1 MGPLTAEAIQQLRNC
16 GMLNAETSVALEG
29 AEDWQPLDVAFAN
42 LPKPPLPKITGN
54 GALSKLAAGVGAV
67 AGLESSESGGGFRS
81 IFKDVFKSRTIED
94 MERQF
99 AIGVPETTPTI
110 SQLDTHWPAP
120 WVFFRLIT
128 FSVIGTLGFFWGAD
142 RFQSDILFL
151 GWVMVG
157 AFGIPFSVLI
167 FFMEANVLR
176 NVSFYRVLKLFMLG
190 GLISLIFTGVF
201 NEMSGLA
208 NWLGASSAGPIEE
221 TAKVLAVIAFA
232 SRWRDKH
239 WTLNGMLFGA
249 AVGAGFAAFETAGYV
264 LVRSQLYGLTFGEVM
279 FTRALYA
286 PFGHVIWTAATVAAL
301 WRVMGTRKFEFS
313 MLCDWKF
320 LRVLLLVTGLHM
332 VWNSPIMIPMVGMPL
347 GLHLKLLSLGIVG
360 WFLIILLIHDGLA
373 QIRKAQQVAPAQ
385 AEPSVLSKSESAP
398 LSESGE
404 PDANIDG
411 GNEPAATMN
420 PIT

>member
-1 MGPLTAEAIQQLRNC
+1 
-16 GMLNAETSVALEG
+16 MLNAETSVALEG

-81 IFKDVFKSRTIED
+81 IFKDVFKKRTIED

-99 AIGVPETTPTI
+99 AVGIPETTPPVG
-110 SQLDTHWPAP
+110 QLDTHWPAP

-128 FSVIGTLGFFWGAD
+128 FSVVATFGFYWLLMRMQDPVVLPAWIF
-142 RFQSDILFL
+142 
-151 GWVMVG
+151 VG
-157 AFGIPFSVLI
+157 AFGIPFSVLV

-190 GLISLIFTGVF
+190 GLLSLIFTTIF
-201 NEMSGLA
+201 NEVTGLG
-208 NWLGASSAGPIEE
+208 NWMGWSAAGPIEE
-221 TAKVLAVIAFA
+221 VAKILAVVAFA
-232 SRWRDKH
+232 AKWRDKF
-239 WTLNGMLFGA
+239 WSLNGMLFGA
-249 AVGAGFAAFETAGYV
+249 AVGAGFAAFETAGYI
-264 LVRSQLYGLTFGEVM
+264 LARSDGNFEMTM
-279 FTRALYA
+279 FIRALYA
-286 PFGHVIWTAATVAAL
+286 PFTHVIWTAATAAAL
-301 WRVMGTRKFEFS
+301 WRVMGSRKFEFG
-313 MLCDWKF
+313 MLIEWQF
-320 LRVLLLVTGLHM
+320 LRVLLFIAAIHAL
-332 VWNSPIMIPMVGMPL
+332 WNSSIVVPMVGMPL
-347 GLHLKLLSLGIVG
+347 GLQFKFLGLGVIG

-404 PDANIDG
+404 PNANIDG
-411 GNEPAATMN
+411 GNNPAEAMN